1 MKKLIILFTLWSISS
16 GMIAQD
22 KDTIYIHVAAPT
34 TKRVILYQPEGGK
47 QKFVTYQDATDGKF
61 KLPIQK
67 DQRKGIYRLIY
78 NEQTM
83 DYLDFIYLGKSLTF
97 SFNPENPTE
106 NPVFANSTENTQYYA
121 ALSKMF
127 AYMQR
132 LDSIQVRYFQVD
144 DNENV
149 KAILKD
155 YTAIKKEMNSYIEE
169 FSNSD
174 VNSITKDL
182 VMAQVSV
189 KPETLIRDPKDYLPF
204 VKEHYFDNLGFNNK
218 NLQHSSILV
227 DMVLDYVFYL
237 TVAQEPEMQN
247 KLYQDAVDKVMEKME
262 DTPFKA
268 NVIESLIRSF
278 AKEENITLTDYLF
291 DTYYKKLDI
300 SHQDPA
306 FTKNIRKKLLTA
318 IGRKAANFSWEI
330 EGESQNL
337 YSLEGFD
344 QYIIVFWS
352 ATCPHCLK
360 EIPKFHDFI
369 KDNKKVKVIAIGLE
383 TEESKAKW
391 KSETY
396 YYPDFQHVLGLGKW
410 NNTIAQNYNV
420 HATPSYFILNAD
432 KIFVSKPYDLEEI
445 KEFYELKAVEAEPE
459 KE

>member
-47 QKFVTYQDATDGKF
+47 QKFVSYQDATDGKF

>member
-47 QKFVTYQDATDGKF
+47 QKFVSYQDATDGKF

-237 TVAQEPEMQN
+237 TVAQEPEIQN

-300 SHQDPA
+300 SNQDPA

>member
-300 SHQDPA
+300 SNQDPA